1 MRTLAWLKN
10 HCMDLDRMGVGYMHP
25 HISAVEVLA
34 IIAQVESENNTR
46 SLPLPE
52 CEPRE
57 GHDSAIDKDRNG

>member
-10 HCMDLDRMGVGYMHP
+10 HCIDLDRLGVGYMHP

-46 SLPLPE
+46 SLPPPE
-52 CEPRE
+52 CEQRVR
-57 GHDSAIDKDRNG
+57 HDSAIDKDRNV